1 MAVHCDGVTRRC
13 AAYVAARGTS
23 RRYTIAKIAPLA
35 FTAALAA
42 WLLTRPLTWSNF
54 NVRRVGAVV
63 DNGPSAA
70 IISATLEHTSGGVM
84 ARKNGRTNVTRRK
97 FLAGVAMTGAA
108 TALPVAGGRNADAP
122 AEVKRPAATRPS
134 TAAAQAE
141 LATPRVQSAPGTLPG
156 RPGSDFM
163 VDVIKS
169 LDIDFVF
176 SNPASSC
183 RGIHESIVTYG
194 GNRKPE
200 FITCMHEESAVAMT
214 HGYYKVAGKPAVALC
229 HGTVGLQHAAMAI
242 YNAWCDRAASIVLVG
257 NRMDAATRLPGVPTT
272 HAVQDPGALVR
283 DFTKWDDNPQS
294 LQHFAESMVR
304 AYKIAMTPPLEPVLM
319 ALDEKLQEDAIEGGR
334 PLTIPRLNQVAPP
347 AGDPNAVR
355 EAARLLAMADNPVI
369 VVDRVAR
376 TAAGVRHLVE
386 LAEALN
392 APVVDQLGRMN
403 MPNNHYL
410 YQLGGAGLIEQ
421 ADVILGLE
429 LTDLWGTVNSL
440 DDSVEMTQAHRPKAG
455 ARLISIGTGDL
466 YIRANYQDFQRYQQV
481 DIAIGA
487 DAEATLPMLT
497 EYINQAIPA
506 ERRARIAERGDKAR
520 KGQAQARQRMLTDA
534 AANAWD
540 ASPVSA
546 ARLSAEIWQQ
556 IKNENWALVSRD
568 LSLSNWPHRLWTF
581 DQHHQFIGG
590 PGGAGIGYGLPAAVG
605 AAFAHRE
612 ADRRLCVNLQNDG
625 DSMYAPG
632 ALWTAAHH
640 QVPMLTIMWN
650 NRAYHQ
656 EIMHLQRMANW
667 RQRGIENPH
676 IGTTIRDPF
685 VDYAKLA
692 EALGQVG
699 IGPITDPKDL
709 PAAIKRGVDAVKR
722 GEPVLIDVVTQ
733 PR

>member
-1 MAVHCDGVTRRC
+1 MTRKN
-13 AAYVAARGTS
+13 ARTEVS
-23 RRYTIAKIAPLA
+23 RR
-35 FTAALAA
+35 
-42 WLLTRPLTWSNF
+42 
-54 NVRRVGAVV
+54 
-63 DNGPSAA
+63 
-70 IISATLEHTSGGVM
+70 E
-84 ARKNGRTNVTRRK
+84 
-97 FLAGVAMTGAA
+97 FLAGAAMTGAA
-108 TALPVAGGRNADAP
+108 TAVSVSEGEKAAVTGEATKP
-122 AEVKRPAATRPS
+122 AVSRPS

-141 LATPRVQSAPGTLPG
+141 LATPRVQVAPGTLSG

-163 VDVIKS
+163 VDVLKS
-169 LDIDFVF
+169 LGIDFVF

-194 GNRKPE
+194 GNKKPE

-214 HGYYKVAGKPAVALC
+214 HGYYKVAGKPAAALC
-229 HGTVGLQHAAMAI
+229 HGTVGLQHAAMAV
-242 YNAWCDRAASIVLVG
+242 YNAWCDRAASIIMVG
-257 NRMDAATRLPGVPTT
+257 NRMDAATRQPGVPTIHT
-272 HAVQDPGALVR
+272 VQDPGSLVR

-304 AYKIAMTPPLEPVLM
+304 AYKVTMTPPLEPVLM
-319 ALDEKLQEDAIEGGR
+319 VLDEKLQEDGIDSGGR
-334 PLTIPRLNQVAPP
+334 PLVIPRLNKVSPP

-369 VVDRVAR
+369 VVDRVGR
-376 TAAGVRHLVE
+376 TAAGVTHLVE

-392 APVVDQLGRMN
+392 APVIDQLGRMN
-403 MPNNHYL
+403 MPNNHHL
-410 YQLGGAGLIEQ
+410 YQLGGGGAIER

-429 LTDLWGTVNSL
+429 LTDFWGTVNSS
-440 DDSVEMTQAHRPKAG
+440 DDSVEMNQAYRPKAG
-455 ARLISIGTGDL
+455 ARLISIGMGDL
-466 YIRANYQDFQRYQQV
+466 YIRANYQDFERYQQV

-487 DAEATLPMLT
+487 DAETTLPMLT
-497 EYINQAIPA
+497 EYIKQAIPA
-506 ERRARIAERGDKAR
+506 DRRAIIAERGDKAR
-520 KGQAQARQRMLTDA
+520 KGQAQARRGMLAQA

-540 ASPVSA
+540 AIPVSA

-568 LSLSNWPHRLWTF
+568 SSLSNWPHRMWTF

-612 ADRRLCVNLQNDG
+612 ADRRLCINLQNDG

-640 QVPMLTIMWN
+640 KVPMLTIMWN

-676 IGTTIRDPF
+676 IGTTIWDPYIN
-685 VDYAKLA
+685 YAKLA
-692 EALGQVG
+692 EALGHVG

-709 PAAIKRGVDAVKR
+709 AGAIKRGVDAVKM

>member
-1 MAVHCDGVTRRC
+1 V
-13 AAYVAARGTS
+13 
-23 RRYTIAKIAPLA
+23 
-35 FTAALAA
+35 
-42 WLLTRPLTWSNF
+42 
-54 NVRRVGAVV
+54 
-63 DNGPSAA
+63 
-70 IISATLEHTSGGVM
+70 
-84 ARKNGRTNVTRRK
+84 ARKNAPTEVSRRK

-108 TALPVAGGRNADAP
+108 TAVSVAGKGKAAS
-122 AEVKRPAATRPS
+122 AQAARPAATRPS
-134 TAAAQAE
+134 TVEAQAE
-141 LATPRVQSAPGTLPG
+141 LATPRVHVPPGTLPG

-163 VDVIKS
+163 VDVLKS
-169 LDIDFVF
+169 LKIDFVF

-194 GNRKPE
+194 GNSKPE

-214 HGYYKVAGKPAVALC
+214 HGYYKVAGKPAAALC
-229 HGTVGLQHAAMAI
+229 HGTVGLQHAAMAV

-257 NRMDAATRLPGVPTT
+257 NRMDAATRRPGVPTI
-272 HAVQDPGALVR
+272 HAVQDPGSLIR

-304 AYKIAMTPPLEPVLM
+304 AYKITMTPPLEPILM
-319 ALDEKLQEDAIEGGR
+319 VLDEKLQEDAIDSGGR
-334 PLTIPRLNQVAPP
+334 PLVIPKLTNVAPP

-355 EAARLLAMADNPVI
+355 EAARLLAMAENPVI
-369 VVDRVAR
+369 VVDRVGR
-376 TAAGVRHLVE
+376 TPAGVKHLVE

-392 APVVDQLGRMN
+392 APVLDQLGRMN

-410 YQLGGAGLIEQ
+410 YQVGGGGLIER

-429 LTDLWGTVNSL
+429 LTDFWGTVNNS
-440 DDSVEMTQAHRPKAG
+440 DDSVENAQAYRPKAG
-455 ARLISIGTGDL
+455 ATLISIGMGDL
-466 YIRANYQDFQRYQQV
+466 YIRANYQDFERYQQV

-487 DAEATLPMLT
+487 DAETTLPMLT
-497 EYINQAIPA
+497 EYVKQAIPA
-506 ERRARIAERGDKAR
+506 ERRAKIAERGDKAR
-520 KGQAQARQRMLTDA
+520 KGQAQARQRMLAQA
-534 AANAWD
+534 AASAWD
-540 ASPVSA
+540 ASPISS

-568 LSLSNWPHRLWTF
+568 SSLSNWPHRLWTF

-612 ADRRLCVNLQNDG
+612 ADRRLCINIQNDG

-640 QVPMLTIMWN
+640 KVPMLTIMWN

-676 IGTTIRDPF
+676 IGTTIWDPYIN
-685 VDYAKLA
+685 YAKLA
-692 EALGQVG
+692 EALGHVG

-709 PAAIKRGVDAVKR
+709 AAAIKRGLDAVKM

>member
-1 MAVHCDGVTRRC
+1 MLAIV
-13 AAYVAARGTS
+13 VAKRKCRNKMRGKT
-23 RRYTIAKIAPLA
+23 
-35 FTAALAA
+35 
-42 WLLTRPLTWSNF
+42 
-54 NVRRVGAVV
+54 V
-63 DNGPSAA
+63 
-70 IISATLEHTSGGVM
+70 
-84 ARKNGRTNVTRRK
+84 ARKNAPTEVSRRK

-108 TALPVAGGRNADAP
+108 TAASATGQGKPSAAVEVA
-122 AEVKRPAATRPS
+122 RPAATRPS
-134 TAAAQAE
+134 TVAAQAE
-141 LATPRVQSAPGTLPG
+141 LATQSVRAAPGTLPG

-163 VDVIKS
+163 VDVLKS
-169 LDIDFVF
+169 LQIDFVF

-194 GNRKPE
+194 GNKKPE

-214 HGYYKVAGKPAVALC
+214 HGYYKVAGKPAAALC
-229 HGTVGLQHAAMAI
+229 HGTVGLQHAAMAV
-242 YNAWCDRAASIVLVG
+242 YNAWCDRAASIVMVG
-257 NRMDAATRLPGVPTT
+257 NRMDAATRQPGVPTI
-272 HAVQDPGALVR
+272 HAVQDPGSLIR

-304 AYKIAMTPPLEPVLM
+304 AYKVTMTPPLEPVLM
-319 ALDEKLQEDAIEGGR
+319 VLDEKLQEDAIESGGR
-334 PLTIPRLNQVAPP
+334 PLVIPRLNNVAPP

-355 EAARLLAMADNPVI
+355 EAARLLALAENPVI
-369 VVDRVAR
+369 VVDRVGR
-376 TAAGVRHLVE
+376 TPAGVKHLVE

-392 APVVDQLGRMN
+392 APVIDQLGRMN
-403 MPNNHYL
+403 MPNNHPL
-410 YQLGGAGLIEQ
+410 YQLGGGGLIER

-429 LTDLWGTVNSL
+429 LTDFWGTVNNS
-440 DDSVEMTQAHRPKAG
+440 DDSVEMAQVYRPKAG
-455 ARLISIGTGDL
+455 ARLISIGMGDL
-466 YIRANYQDFQRYQQV
+466 YIRANYQDFERYQQV

-487 DAEATLPMLT
+487 DAETTLPMLT
-497 EYINQAIPA
+497 EYIRLAIPA
-506 ERRARIAERGDKAR
+506 DRRAKIAERGDKAR
-520 KGQAQARQRMLTDA
+520 KGQAEARQRMLAQA

-540 ASPVSA
+540 ASPVSS

-568 LSLSNWPHRLWTF
+568 SSLSNWPHRLWTF

-612 ADRRLCVNLQNDG
+612 ADQRLCVNIQNDG

-640 QVPMLTIMWN
+640 KVPMLTIMWN

-676 IGTTIRDPF
+676 IGTTIRDPYIN
-685 VDYAKLA
+685 YAKLA
-692 EALGQVG
+692 EALGHVG

-709 PAAIKRGVDAVKR
+709 AVAIKRGLDAVKM

>member
-1 MAVHCDGVTRRC
+1 
-13 AAYVAARGTS
+13 
-23 RRYTIAKIAPLA
+23 
-35 FTAALAA
+35 
-42 WLLTRPLTWSNF
+42 
-54 NVRRVGAVV
+54 
-63 DNGPSAA
+63 
-70 IISATLEHTSGGVM
+70 M
-84 ARKNGRTNVTRRK
+84 ARKHAPTKVSRRK
-97 FLAGVAMTGAA
+97 FLTGAAMTGAA
-108 TALPVAGGRNADAP
+108 SAVSVTGERKAAAAVEAA
-122 AEVKRPAATRPS
+122 RPAATRPS

-141 LATPRVQSAPGTLPG
+141 LATQNVPVAPGTLPG

-163 VDVIKS
+163 VDVLKS
-169 LDIDFVF
+169 LQIDFVF

-194 GNRKPE
+194 GNKKPE

-214 HGYYKVAGKPAVALC
+214 HGYYKVAGKPAAALC
-229 HGTVGLQHAAMAI
+229 HGTVGLQHASMAV
-242 YNAWCDRAASIVLVG
+242 YNAWCDRAASIVMVG
-257 NRMDAATRLPGVPTT
+257 NRMDAATRQPGVPTI
-272 HAVQDPGALVR
+272 HAVQDPGSLIR

-304 AYKIAMTPPLEPVLM
+304 AYKITMTPPLEPVLM
-319 ALDEKLQEDAIEGGR
+319 VLDEKLQEDAIDSGGR
-334 PLTIPRLNQVAPP
+334 PLAIPKLNTVAPP
-347 AGDPNAVR
+347 VGDPNAVR

-369 VVDRVAR
+369 VVDRVGR
-376 TAAGVRHLVE
+376 TPAGVKNLVE

-392 APVVDQLGRMN
+392 APVIDQLGRMN
-403 MPNNHYL
+403 MPNSHHL
-410 YQLGGAGLIEQ
+410 YQLGGGRLIEG

-429 LTDLWGTVNSL
+429 LTDFWGTVNNS
-440 DDSVEMTQAHRPKAG
+440 DDSVEMAQAYRPKAG
-455 ARLISIGTGDL
+455 ARLISIGMGDL
-466 YIRANYQDFQRYQQV
+466 YIRANYQDFERYQQV

-487 DAEATLPMLT
+487 DAETTLPMLT
-497 EYINQAIPA
+497 EYIRQAIPA
-506 ERRARIAERGDKAR
+506 DRRAKIAERGDKAR
-520 KGQAQARQRMLTDA
+520 KGQAQARQRVLAQA

-540 ASPVSA
+540 AIPVSA

-568 LSLSNWPHRLWTF
+568 SSLSNWPHRLWTF

-612 ADRRLCVNLQNDG
+612 ADRRLCINLQNDG

-640 QVPMLTIMWN
+640 KVPMLTIMWN

-676 IGTTIRDPF
+676 IGTTIWDPYIN
-685 VDYAKLA
+685 YAKLA
-692 EALGQVG
+692 DALGHVG

-709 PAAIKRGVDAVKR
+709 AGAIRRGLDGVKM

>member
-1 MAVHCDGVTRRC
+1 
-13 AAYVAARGTS
+13 
-23 RRYTIAKIAPLA
+23 
-35 FTAALAA
+35 
-42 WLLTRPLTWSNF
+42 
-54 NVRRVGAVV
+54 
-63 DNGPSAA
+63 
-70 IISATLEHTSGGVM
+70 M
-84 ARKNGRTNVTRRK
+84 ARKNARTEVSRRK
-97 FLAGVAMTGAA
+97 FLAGAAMTGAA
-108 TALPVAGGRNADAP
+108 TAVSVTGAGGP
-122 AEVKRPAATRPS
+122 AAAVEAARPAAQRPS

-141 LATPRVQSAPGTLPG
+141 LATRSVQSAPGTLPG

-163 VDVIKS
+163 VDVLKS
-169 LDIDFVF
+169 LGIDFVF

-194 GNRKPE
+194 GNKRPE
-200 FITCMHEESAVAMT
+200 FITCLHEESAVAMT
-214 HGYYKVAGKPAVALC
+214 HGYYKVAGKPAAALC
-229 HGTVGLQHAAMAI
+229 HGTVGLQHAAMAV
-242 YNAWCDRAASIVLVG
+242 YNAWCDRAASIVMVG
-257 NRMDAATRLPGVPTT
+257 NRMDAATRQPGVPTI
-272 HAVQDPGALVR
+272 HAVQDPGSLIR

-319 ALDEKLQEDAIEGGR
+319 VLEEKLQEDAIESGGR
-334 PLTIPRLNQVAPP
+334 PLVIPRLNTVAPP

-355 EAARLLAMADNPVI
+355 EAARLLAKADNPVI
-369 VVDRVAR
+369 VVDRVGR
-376 TAAGVRHLVE
+376 TPAGVMHLVE

-392 APVVDQLGRMN
+392 APVIDQLGRMN
-403 MPNNHYL
+403 MPNDHHL
-410 YQLGGAGLIEQ
+410 YQLGGGRLIEQ

-429 LTDLWGTVNSL
+429 LTDFWGTVNNS
-440 DDSVEMTQAHRPKAG
+440 DDSVEMTQVYRPKAG
-455 ARLISIGTGDL
+455 AKLISIGMGDV
-466 YIRANYQDFQRYQQV
+466 YIRANYQDFERYQQV

-487 DAEATLPMLT
+487 DAETTLPMLT
-497 EYINQAIPA
+497 EYIKQAIPA
-506 ERRARIAERGDKAR
+506 ERRAKIAERGDKAR
-520 KGQAQARQRMLTDA
+520 KSQVQARHSILAQA

-540 ASPVSA
+540 ASPVSS

-568 LSLSNWPHRLWTF
+568 SSLSNWPHRLWTF
-581 DQHHQFIGG
+581 NQHHQFIGG

-612 ADRRLCVNLQNDG
+612 ADQRLCVNIQNDG

-640 QVPMLTIMWN
+640 KVPMLTIMWN

-676 IGTTIRDPF
+676 IGTTIWDPYIN
-685 VDYAKLA
+685 YAKLA
-692 EALGQVG
+692 EALGHVG

-709 PAAIKRGVDAVKR
+709 AVAIKRGVDAVKM

>member
-1 MAVHCDGVTRRC
+1 M
-13 AAYVAARGTS
+13 RG
-23 RRYTIAKIAPLA
+23 K
-35 FTAALAA
+35 
-42 WLLTRPLTWSNF
+42 
-54 NVRRVGAVV
+54 VV
-63 DNGPSAA
+63 
-70 IISATLEHTSGGVM
+70 
-84 ARKNGRTNVTRRK
+84 ARKNARTEVSRRK

-108 TALPVAGGRNADAP
+108 TAVSVTGEGKAAAAVEAP
-122 AEVKRPAATRPS
+122 RPAATRPS

-141 LATPRVQSAPGTLPG
+141 LATQRVQVAPGTLPG

-163 VDVIKS
+163 VDVLKS
-169 LDIDFVF
+169 LEIDFVF

-194 GNRKPE
+194 RNKKPE

-214 HGYYKVAGKPAVALC
+214 HGYYKVAGKPAAALC
-229 HGTVGLQHAAMAI
+229 HGTVGLQHAAMAV
-242 YNAWCDRAASIVLVG
+242 YNAWCDRAASIVMVG
-257 NRMDAATRLPGVPTT
+257 NRMDAATRQPGVPTI
-272 HAVQDPGALVR
+272 HAVQDPGSLIR

-304 AYKIAMTPPLEPVLM
+304 AYKVTMTPPLEPVLIV
-319 ALDEKLQEDAIEGGR
+319 LEEKLQEDAIESGGR
-334 PLTIPRLNQVAPP
+334 PLVIPKLNNVAPP

-355 EAARLLAMADNPVI
+355 EAARLLAMAENPVI
-369 VVDRVAR
+369 VVDRVGR

-392 APVVDQLGRMN
+392 APVIDQLGRMN

-410 YQLGGAGLIEQ
+410 YQLGGGGLIER

-429 LTDLWGTVNSL
+429 LTDLWGTVNNS
-440 DDSVEMTQAHRPKAG
+440 DDSVEMAQVYRPKAG
-455 ARLISIGTGDL
+455 ARLISIGMGDL
-466 YIRANYQDFQRYQQV
+466 YIRANYQDFERYQQV

-487 DAEATLPMLT
+487 DAETTLPMLT
-497 EYINQAIPA
+497 EYVKQAIPA
-506 ERRARIAERGDKAR
+506 DRRAKIAERGDKAR
-520 KGQAQARQRMLTDA
+520 KGQAQARQRMLTQA

-540 ASPVSA
+540 ASPVSS

-568 LSLSNWPHRLWTF
+568 SSLSNWPHRLWTF

-612 ADRRLCVNLQNDG
+612 ADRRLCVNIQNDG

-640 QVPMLTIMWN
+640 KVPMLTIMWN

-676 IGTTIRDPF
+676 IGTTIWDPYIN
-685 VDYAKLA
+685 YAKLA
-692 EALGQVG
+692 EALGHVG

-709 PAAIKRGVDAVKR
+709 AGAIKRGLDAVKM

>member
-1 MAVHCDGVTRRC
+1 
-13 AAYVAARGTS
+13 
-23 RRYTIAKIAPLA
+23 
-35 FTAALAA
+35 
-42 WLLTRPLTWSNF
+42 
-54 NVRRVGAVV
+54 
-63 DNGPSAA
+63 
-70 IISATLEHTSGGVM
+70 M
-84 ARKNGRTNVTRRK
+84 ARKKVPTELSRRK

-108 TALPVAGGRNADAP
+108 TAVSVTGEEQAATAVE
-122 AEVKRPAATRPS
+122 AAKPAATRPS

-141 LATPRVQSAPGTLPG
+141 LATQSVHVAPGTLPG

-163 VDVIKS
+163 VDVLKS
-169 LDIDFVF
+169 LNIDFVF

-194 GNRKPE
+194 GNKKPE

-214 HGYYKVAGKPAVALC
+214 HGYYKVAGKPAAALC
-229 HGTVGLQHAAMAI
+229 HGTVGLQHAAMAV
-242 YNAWCDRAASIVLVG
+242 YNAWCDRAASIVMVG
-257 NRMDAATRLPGVPTT
+257 NRMDAATRQPGVPTI
-272 HAVQDPGALVR
+272 HAVQDPGSLIR

-304 AYKIAMTPPLEPVLM
+304 AYKITMTPPLEPILM
-319 ALDEKLQEDAIEGGR
+319 VLDEKLQEDAIESGGR
-334 PLTIPRLNQVAPP
+334 PLVIPKLNNVAPP

-355 EAARLLAMADNPVI
+355 EAARLLAMAENPVI
-369 VVDRVAR
+369 VVDRVGR
-376 TAAGVRHLVE
+376 TPAGVKHLVE

-392 APVVDQLGRMN
+392 APVLDQLGRMN

-410 YQLGGAGLIEQ
+410 YQVGGGGLIER

-429 LTDLWGTVNSL
+429 LTDFWGTVNNS
-440 DDSVEMTQAHRPKAG
+440 DDSVENAQAYRPKAG
-455 ARLISIGTGDL
+455 ARLISIGVGDL
-466 YIRANYQDFQRYQQV
+466 YIRANYQDFERYQEV

-487 DAEATLPMLT
+487 DAETTLPMLT
-497 EYINQAIPA
+497 EYVKQAIPA
-506 ERRARIAERGDKAR
+506 DRRAKIAERGDKAR
-520 KGQAQARQRMLTDA
+520 KGQAQARQRMLAQA
-534 AANAWD
+534 AASAWD
-540 ASPVSA
+540 ASPISS

-568 LSLSNWPHRLWTF
+568 SSLSNWPHRLWTF

-612 ADRRLCVNLQNDG
+612 ADQRLCINLQNDG

-640 QVPMLTIMWN
+640 KVPMLTIMWN

-676 IGTTIRDPF
+676 IGTTIWDPYIN
-685 VDYAKLA
+685 YAKLA
-692 EALGQVG
+692 DALGHVG

-709 PAAIKRGVDAVKR
+709 AAAIKRGLDAVKM
-722 GEPVLIDVVTQ
+722 GEPVLIDVITQ

>member
-1 MAVHCDGVTRRC
+1 MT
-13 AAYVAARGTS
+13 
-23 RRYTIAKIAPLA
+23 
-35 FTAALAA
+35 
-42 WLLTRPLTWSNF
+42 
-54 NVRRVGAVV
+54 
-63 DNGPSAA
+63 
-70 IISATLEHTSGGVM
+70 
-84 ARKNGRTNVTRRK
+84 RKNARTEVSRRK

-108 TALPVAGGRNADAP
+108 TAVSVSGEVQAAAVKAG
-122 AEVKRPAATRPS
+122 RPATTRPS

-141 LATPRVQSAPGTLPG
+141 LATRSVQAAPGTLPG

-163 VDVIKS
+163 VDVLKS
-169 LDIDFVF
+169 LELDFVF

-194 GNRKPE
+194 GNKRPE
-200 FITCMHEESAVAMT
+200 FITCLHEESAVAMT
-214 HGYYKVAGKPAVALC
+214 HGYYKVAGKPAAALC
-229 HGTVGLQHAAMAI
+229 HGTVGLQHAAMAV
-242 YNAWCDRAASIVLVG
+242 YNAWCDRAASIVMVG
-257 NRMDAATRLPGVPTT
+257 NRMDAATRQPGVPTI
-272 HAVQDPGALVR
+272 HAVQDPGSLIR

-304 AYKIAMTPPLEPVLM
+304 AYKITMTPPLEPVLM
-319 ALDEKLQEDAIEGGR
+319 VLEEKLQEDAIDSGGR
-334 PLTIPRLNQVAPP
+334 PLVIPKLSRVAPP

-355 EAARLLAMADNPVI
+355 EAARLLATADNPVI
-369 VVDRVAR
+369 VVDRVGR
-376 TAAGVRHLVE
+376 TPAGVKHLVE

-403 MPNNHYL
+403 MPNDHYL
-410 YQLGGAGLIEQ
+410 YQLGGGRVIEQ

-429 LTDLWGTVNSL
+429 LTDFWGTVNNS
-440 DDSVEMTQAHRPKAG
+440 DDSVEMTQVYRPKAG
-455 ARLISIGTGDL
+455 ARLISIGMGDL
-466 YIRANYQDFQRYQQV
+466 YIRANYQDFERYQPV

-487 DAEATLPMLT
+487 DAETTLPVLT
-497 EYINQAIPA
+497 EYIKQAIPA
-506 ERRARIAERGDKAR
+506 DRRAKIAERGDKAR
-520 KGQAQARQRMLTDA
+520 KGQVQARQSMLTQA

-540 ASPVSA
+540 ASPISA

-556 IKNENWALVSRD
+556 IKHENWALVSRD
-568 LSLSNWPHRLWTF
+568 SSLSNWPHRLWTF
-581 DQHHQFIGG
+581 NQHHQFIGG

-640 QVPMLTIMWN
+640 KVPMLTVMWN

-676 IGTTIRDPF
+676 IGTTIWDPYIN
-685 VDYAKLA
+685 YAKLA
-692 EALGQVG
+692 EALGHVG

-709 PAAIKRGVDAVKR
+709 AVAIKRGVDAVKM

>member
-1 MAVHCDGVTRRC
+1 V
-13 AAYVAARGTS
+13 
-23 RRYTIAKIAPLA
+23 
-35 FTAALAA
+35 
-42 WLLTRPLTWSNF
+42 
-54 NVRRVGAVV
+54 
-63 DNGPSAA
+63 
-70 IISATLEHTSGGVM
+70 
-84 ARKNGRTNVTRRK
+84 ARKNTPGDVSRRK

-108 TALPVAGGRNADAP
+108 TVVPVTGEKKAAA
-122 AEVKRPAATRPS
+122 AVEAARPAATRPS
-134 TAAAQAE
+134 TVEAQAE
-141 LATPRVQSAPGTLPG
+141 LATQSVPVAPGTLSG

-163 VDVIKS
+163 VDVLKS
-169 LDIDFVF
+169 LGIDFVF

-194 GNRKPE
+194 GNKKPE

-214 HGYYKVAGKPAVALC
+214 HGYYKVAGKPAAALC
-229 HGTVGLQHAAMAI
+229 HGTVGLQHASMAV
-242 YNAWCDRAASIVLVG
+242 YNAWCDRAASIVMVG
-257 NRMDAATRLPGVPTT
+257 NRMDAATRQPGVPTL
-272 HAVQDPGALVR
+272 HAVQDPGSLIR

-304 AYKIAMTPPLEPVLM
+304 AYKVTMTPPLEPVLM
-319 ALDEKLQEDAIEGGR
+319 VLDEKLQEDAIERGSR
-334 PLTIPRLNQVAPP
+334 SLVIPKLNIVAPP

-355 EAARLLAMADNPVI
+355 EAARLLAMAENPVI

-376 TAAGVRHLVE
+376 TPAGVKHLVE

-392 APVVDQLGRMN
+392 APVLDQLGRMN
-403 MPNNHYL
+403 MPNNHHL
-410 YQLGGAGLIEQ
+410 YQMGSGGLIER

-429 LTDLWGTVNSL
+429 LTDFWGTVNNS
-440 DDSVEMTQAHRPKAG
+440 DDSVDMAQVYRPKAG
-455 ARLISIGTGDL
+455 ARLISIGMGDL

-487 DAEATLPMLT
+487 DAETTLPMLT
-497 EYINQAIPA
+497 EYIKQAIPA
-506 ERRARIAERGDKAR
+506 DRRAKIAERGDKAR
-520 KGQAQARQRMLTDA
+520 QGQAQARQRVLEQA

-540 ASPVSA
+540 AIPISA

-568 LSLSNWPHRLWTF
+568 SSLSNWPHRLWTF

-612 ADRRLCVNLQNDG
+612 AGQRLCINLQNDG

-640 QVPMLTIMWN
+640 KVPMLTIMWN

-667 RQRGIENPH
+667 RQRGVENPH
-676 IGTTIRDPF
+676 IGTTIWEPYIN
-685 VDYAKLA
+685 YAKLA
-692 EALGQVG
+692 DALGHVG
-699 IGPITDPKDL
+699 IGPITNPKDL
-709 PAAIKRGVDAVKR
+709 AVAIKRGLDAVKM
-722 GEPVLIDVVTQ
+722 GEPVLIDVITQ

>member
-1 MAVHCDGVTRRC
+1 V
-13 AAYVAARGTS
+13 
-23 RRYTIAKIAPLA
+23 
-35 FTAALAA
+35 
-42 WLLTRPLTWSNF
+42 
-54 NVRRVGAVV
+54 
-63 DNGPSAA
+63 
-70 IISATLEHTSGGVM
+70 
-84 ARKNGRTNVTRRK
+84 ARKNVPTDVSRRK
-97 FLAGVAMTGAA
+97 FLAGVAMSGAA
-108 TALPVAGGRNADAP
+108 TAVSVTGQGNAATAVDA
-122 AEVKRPAATRPS
+122 AAPAATRPS

-141 LATPRVQSAPGTLPG
+141 LATQRVHVPPGTLPG

-163 VDVIKS
+163 VDVLKS
-169 LDIDFVF
+169 LKIDFVF

-194 GNRKPE
+194 GNNKPE

-214 HGYYKVAGKPAVALC
+214 HGYYKVAGKPAGALC
-229 HGTVGLQHAAMAI
+229 HGTVGLQHAAMAV

-257 NRMDAATRLPGVPTT
+257 NRMDAAARRPGVPTI
-272 HAVQDPGALVR
+272 HAVQDPGSLIR

-304 AYKIAMTPPLEPVLM
+304 AYKITMTPPLEPILM
-319 ALDEKLQEDAIEGGR
+319 VLDEKLQEDAIDSGGR
-334 PLTIPRLNQVAPP
+334 PLVIPKLNNVAPP

-355 EAARLLAMADNPVI
+355 EAARLLAMAENPVI
-369 VVDRVAR
+369 VVDRVGR
-376 TAAGVRHLVE
+376 TPAGVKHLVE

-392 APVVDQLGRMN
+392 APVLDQLGRMN

-410 YQLGGAGLIEQ
+410 YQVGGGGLIER

-429 LTDLWGTVNSL
+429 LTDFWGTVNNS
-440 DDSVEMTQAHRPKAG
+440 DDSVENAQAYRPKAG
-455 ARLISIGTGDL
+455 ARLISIGMGDL
-466 YIRANYQDFQRYQQV
+466 YIRANYQDFERYQEV

-487 DAEATLPMLT
+487 DAETTLPMLT
-497 EYINQAIPA
+497 EYVKQAIPA
-506 ERRARIAERGDKAR
+506 DRRAKIAERGDKAR
-520 KGQAQARQRMLTDA
+520 KGQAQARQRMLAQA
-534 AANAWD
+534 AASAWD
-540 ASPVSA
+540 ASPISS

-568 LSLSNWPHRLWTF
+568 SSLSNWPHRLWTF

-612 ADRRLCVNLQNDG
+612 ADRRLCVNIQNDG

-640 QVPMLTIMWN
+640 KVPMLTIMWN

-676 IGTTIRDPF
+676 IGTTIWDPYIN
-685 VDYAKLA
+685 YAKLA
-692 EALGQVG
+692 EALGHVG

-709 PAAIKRGVDAVKR
+709 AAAIKRGLDAVKM